1 VDKELIVSLPGDG
14 IGPEVMREGVR
25 TLKLIEKKSSHNFEL
40 KEALIGGAAID
51 KFGEPLPAET
61 LSLCKMASATLL
73 GAVGGYKW
81 DNLPSSKRPERALLG
96 LRGELGVFANLRPIK
111 LYKSL
116 VSVSPLKKSVVGE
129 GLDILVVR
137 ELTGGLYFGHPRGK
151 CNLPDGTVKAINTL
165 SYTEMEIERIFR
177 VAFELAQKRS
187 RKLTSVDKANILETS
202 RLWRE
207 VGEKISKD
215 YPEVKLNHL
224 YVGNCAMQLI
234 KDPHQFDVI
243 VTGNLFGDILSDEAA
258 MLTGSIGMLASA
270 SLGKEKKAL
279 YEPVHGSAP
288 DIAGKNEANPLAM
301 IMSVALMLKYSFNLY
316 KEAKI
321 VEKAIKEVLD
331 KGYRT
336 QDIKVKGRKPV
347 GTRKMG
353 NLVRKQINLIYDKL

>member
-1 VDKELIVSLPGDG
+1 MDKELIVSLPGDG

-129 GLDILVVR
+129 GLNILVVR

-177 VAFELAQKRS
+177 VAFELAQK
-187 RKLTSVDKANILETS
+187 
-202 RLWRE
+202 
-207 VGEKISKD
+207 
-215 YPEVKLNHL
+215 
-224 YVGNCAMQLI
+224 
-234 KDPHQFDVI
+234 
-243 VTGNLFGDILSDEAA
+243 
-258 MLTGSIGMLASA
+258 
-270 SLGKEKKAL
+270 
-279 YEPVHGSAP
+279 
-288 DIAGKNEANPLAM
+288 
-301 IMSVALMLKYSFNLY
+301 
-316 KEAKI
+316 
-321 VEKAIKEVLD
+321 
-331 KGYRT
+331 
-336 QDIKVKGRKPV
+336 
-347 GTRKMG
+347 
-353 NLVRKQINLIYDKL
+353 